1 MRTINPRNLFIIGFI
16 LLFLGLIIPVLMVL
30 QIIKSTFFLNFFAYA
45 SSVLGLLLGIVSSAY
60 MVVRSR
66 KKK

>member
-16 LLFLGLIIPVLMVL
+16 LLFLGLIIPMLMVL
-30 QIIKSTFFLNFFAYA
+30 QIIKSTLFLNFFAYA

>member
-30 QIIKSTFFLNFFAYA
+30 QIIKSTLFLNFFAYA